1 MRVLWQLLYTFSKIG
16 AFTFGGGYAM
26 IPAIRRET
34 VENRKWID
42 EEGIADCIAICQSL
56 PGAFAVNVAIFIGK
70 RVKGIPGALVACFG
84 IVFPSFLAI
93 TIIVL
98 FLNQFEQNVYVIGAL
113 EGMKASSVALI
124 LVTVYQLS
132 RSILK
137 NVTGYIIA
145 ILSFILIVFFDVS
158 AIFAIILGGLI
169 GFFEYK
175 IRREKKQ

>member
-1 MRVLWQLLYTFSKIG
+1 MRVLWQLLFTFSKIG

-34 VENRKWID
+34 VENRNWID

-70 RVKGIPGALVACFG
+70 RVKGIAGALFACFG

-93 TIIVL
+93 TIIVI
-98 FLNQFEQNVYVIGAL
+98 FLNQFEENVYIIGAL
-113 EGMKASSVALI
+113 EGMKAASVALI

-132 RSILK
+132 RNILK
-137 NVTGYIIA
+137 NVTGFIIA
-145 ILSFILIVFFDVS
+145 VLSFVLIVFLDVS

-169 GFFEYK
+169 GFIEYK
-175 IRREKKQ
+175 IRKGKK

>member
-1 MRVLWQLLYTFSKIG
+1 
-16 AFTFGGGYAM
+16 M

-34 VENRKWID
+34 VENRNWID

-70 RVKGIPGALVACFG
+70 RVKGIAGALFACFG

-93 TIIVL
+93 TIIVI
-98 FLNQFEQNVYVIGAL
+98 FLNQFEENVYIIGAL
-113 EGMKASSVALI
+113 EGMKAASVALI

-132 RSILK
+132 RNILK
-137 NVTGYIIA
+137 NVTGFIIA
-145 ILSFILIVFFDVS
+145 VLSFVLIVFLDVS

-169 GFFEYK
+169 GFIEYK
-175 IRREKKQ
+175 IRKGKK